1 MRVPY
6 ICLGI
11 FCLSVA
17 LMESVLGVRPIYF
30 FLDGISFEW
39 LIKIEYLSFTVSH
52 IALLIYIKT
61 MYLSTQKS
69 LMYRLTSGVNG
80 FYCLLII
87 FTSVQV
93 FGATEMQYISVMLL
107 NYLTI
112 LIILRRVMLKKAKNI
127 WFLHVG
133 ISAMLITILF
143 DVFFVNNIGNYYF
156 SAKNFYIGVLFFLFL
171 QMHGV
176 SVEVKKA
183 FDSMDHAKDME
194 IAFLQAQIG
203 SHFFS
208 LTH

>member
-1 MRVPY
+1 
-6 ICLGI
+6 
-11 FCLSVA
+11 
-17 LMESVLGVRPIYF
+17 
-30 FLDGISFEW
+30 
-39 LIKIEYLSFTVSH
+39 
-52 IALLIYIKT
+52 
-61 MYLSTQKS
+61 
-69 LMYRLTSGVNG
+69 
-80 FYCLLII
+80 
-87 FTSVQV
+87 
-93 FGATEMQYISVMLL
+93 
-107 NYLTI
+107 
-112 LIILRRVMLKKAKNI
+112 MLKKAKNI

-171 QMHGV
+171 QMHGGV